1 MVTRGTLILVALKGA
16 YQKVRPAVVVQS
28 NDSIGLFD
36 SLTVCLLTSDRADDA
51 PLRISV
57 SPTEANGLKLQS
69 WVQTEKVMTLPKEK
83 AGRTI
88 GALTAADMARVDI
101 GLATHLN
108 LYALA
113 PNQGETP

>member
-1 MVTRGTLILVALKGA
+1 MVKRGTLILVAFRGA

-28 NDSIGLFD
+28 DHSIGLFD
-36 SLTVCLLTSDRADDA
+36 SLTVCLLTSDPADNA
-51 PLRISV
+51 PLRIPV
-57 SPTEANGLKLQS
+57 APTEANGLKVQS

-83 AGRTI
+83 AGPAI
-88 GALTAADMARVDI
+88 GTVSSEDMARVDI

-113 PNQGETP
+113 KQPGETP